1 MARTSRTRQAAR
13 GAGARTPELA
23 DAAPP
28 TRAEI
33 ARAGERIRAGLLV
46 AFPTETVYGLGADA
60 TNPRAVA
67 RVFAAKGRPRNNPLI
82 VHVAT
87 LAQAREVAAVWPRE
101 ARALAR
107 AFWPGPLTMVLPK
120 ARGIARAACAGQ
132 ASVGVRMPRHALA
145 LALIRAAQRPL
156 VGPSANVSGRVS
168 PTTAAHVRSEF
179 AEEKVL
185 VLDGGPCS
193 VGIESTVVSLL
204 DVVVG
209 TGGARVLRPGVISQA
224 QIDAV
229 LREDAGRAGAR
240 ATKRGLAKSEGDGE
254 SERKSKGKAK
264 SDAPLSPGMLHK
276 HYAPAV
282 PLVVAK
288 DVSRANALLRGES
301 PPSLVIAQEASSRFA
316 LRAGDGFLRMPK
328 DATKYAAKLY
338 AALHETLWFARIV
351 LVAPPRAGGE
361 APAET
366 RSKDGAVWEAV
377 WDRIERAS
385 ARDA

>member
-1 MARTSRTRQAAR
+1 VRTR
-13 GAGARTPELA
+13 E

-87 LAQAREVAAVWPRE
+87 LAQALEVAAVWPRE

-120 ARGIARAACAGQ
+120 ARTIAPAACAGQ

-145 LALIRAAQRPL
+145 LALIRSAQRPL
-156 VGPSANVSGRVS
+156 VGPSANVSGNVS

-179 AEEKVL
+179 AEGKVL

-204 DVVVG
+204 GVVAG
-209 TGGARVLRPGVISQA
+209 TGAARVLRPGVISQA

-229 LREDAGRAGAR
+229 LRQDAQRAGAR
-240 ATKRGLAKSEGDGE
+240 AGKGALAERESKRESERASE
-254 SERKSKGKAK
+254 SERKSKGKA
-264 SDAPLSPGMLHK
+264 SNDAPLSPGMLHK

-282 PLVVAK
+282 PLVVAM
-288 DVSRANALLRGES
+288 DVSRANALLRGKG

-316 LRAGDGFLRMPK
+316 LRTGDGFLRMPK
-328 DATKYAAKLY
+328 DATRYAAKLY

-361 APAET
+361 ARAKA

-377 WDRIERAS
+377 WDRIDRAS
-385 ARDA
+385 AQEA